1 MGPSRQRNLAGL
13 LRSLSLVAMSDKD
26 MLPDVLPTRMVL
38 TSLKQKRNGAKKGH
52 KLLKNK
58 ADALQLRFRAMLQE
72 IVDAKVEMANYL
84 NQAFFSESE
93 AHFLAGDFKPRVYER
108 VDTAYTVV
116 DARSDNIAG
125 VKLPVFELNMNN
137 GKPHPGGPFL
147 DKGGKKITHC
157 QNLFSKALEQ
167 VIHLASLQTSFAK
180 LDEAIKIT
188 NRRVNA
194 LEYVVI
200 PRIENTIAFIISELD
215 EMEREEM
222 FRLKKIQGKKALKK
236 KLEEAE
242 EELLNAQAFA
252 TEEDDEAPVL
262 F

>member
-1 MGPSRQRNLAGL
+1 MG
-13 LRSLSLVAMSDKD
+13 
-26 MLPDVLPTRMVL
+26 
-38 TSLKQKRNGAKKGH
+38 LKQKRNGAKKGH

-72 IVDAKVEMANYL
+72 IVDAKEEMANYL
-84 NQAFFSESE
+84 NQAFFSQSE
-93 AHFLAGDFKPRVYER
+93 ANFLAGDFKPRVHER

-116 DARSDNIAG
+116 DARSQNIAG
-125 VKLPVFELNMNN
+125 VKLPVFDLNLNN
-137 GKPHPGGPFL
+137 GEPHPGGPFL
-147 DKGGKKITHC
+147 GTGGSKITRC
-157 QNLFSKALEQ
+157 QKLFSKALEQ

-200 PRIENTIAFIISELD
+200 PRIENTISFIISELD

-222 FRLKKIQGKKALKK
+222 FRLKKIQGKKAKVKK
-236 KLEEAE
+236 AQRAMQELEA
-242 EELLNAQAFA
+242 AQAFA
-252 TEEDDEAPVL
+252 VEGEDDVL
-262 F
+262 FNEPEIVY